1 MQLKKSQKILLLL
14 GTILPVLYAF
24 FFMGMTLFTFMHA
37 AGHKWEEPWIFKH
50 FGYLFL
56 MHGFV
61 MLIIFGTLICYLIY
75 IFKSNM
81 DQQTKILWAVMI
93 FVGGPIGML
102 VFWFVKI
109 RSEPNPT

>member
-1 MQLKKSQKILLLL
+1 MNLKKSQKILLLI
-14 GTILPVLYAF
+14 GTILPLIYML
-24 FFMGMTLFTFMHA
+24 FFMFTVISSVFLSVQSK
-37 AGHKWEEPWIFKH
+37 GEPWIFKH

-56 MHGFV
+56 MHGLV
-61 MLIIFGTLICYLIY
+61 MVIILGTLIFYLIY

-102 VFWFVKI
+102 VFWFVNI
-109 RSEPNPT
+109 RREPKPI

>member
-1 MQLKKSQKILLLL
+1 MQLKKSHKILLLV
-14 GTILPVLYAF
+14 GAILPLIYML
-24 FFMGMTLFTFMHA
+24 FFMFTVIFSVFLSVQSK
-37 AGHKWEEPWIFKH
+37 GEPWIFKH

-56 MHGFV
+56 MHGLV
-61 MLIIFGTLICYLIY
+61 MLVIFGMLIFYLIY
-75 IFKSNM
+75 IFKSSM

-109 RSEPNPT
+109 RSEPIST